1 MPQPT
6 IARLLIS
13 ERARDKMW
21 RHGIDTWRAF
31 QVLANPYVVIR
42 NRADRAADRVL
53 IGRDDQGRCLTIPV
67 LPTDDPYTWRA
78 ITAWPCKPGEAAKLR

>member
-1 MPQPT
+1 MAQPT
-6 IARLLIS
+6 IARLLVS

-21 RHGIDTWRAF
+21 HHGIGIERAY
-31 QVLANPYVVIR
+31 QVISNPYVVVR

-53 IGRDDQGRCLTIPV
+53 IGRDDRGRCLTIPI

-78 ITAWPCKPGEAAKLR
+78 ITAWPCKPSEAVKLR